1 MIELP
6 TDEIQSQS
14 IILRK
19 WIDSDLESLYEF
31 GKVEGVGEA
40 AGWHHFLSEDD
51 ARDFLEMFKKL
62 NTVFC
67 IYHKDDEKAIGTL
80 DFIVDKDYTDGK
92 TMCIGY
98 SLSKAY
104 WGRGIMKEAIEAAI
118 PFFKSHEMAR
128 LSANVYKTN
137 NNSIRLL
144 NKLDFKFMYE
154 FEDKDAHGRP
164 IVANKYVK
172 EI

>member
-6 TDEIQSQS
+6 RDEIKSKR

-19 WIDSDLESLYEF
+19 WIDSDLEALYEF

-51 ARDFLEMFKKL
+51 ARDFLEMFKSL

-67 IYHKDDEKAIGTL
+67 IYHRDYEKAIGTL
-80 DFIVDKDYTDGK
+80 DFIVDKDYPDGK

-98 SLSKAY
+98 SLSKDY
-104 WGRGIMKEAIEAAI
+104 WGQEIMKEAIEAAI
-118 PFFKSHEMAR
+118 PFFKSENMSR
-128 LSANVYKTN
+128 LSANVYSTN
-137 NNSIRLL
+137 ANSIKLL
-144 NKLDFKFMYE
+144 KKLDFKFMYE
-154 FEDKDAHGRP
+154 FEDKDVNGRP
-164 IVANKYVK
+164 IVAEKFVK

>member
-6 TDEIQSQS
+6 TDEIQSQR

-31 GKVEGVGEA
+31 GKVDGVGEA

-98 SLSKAY
+98 SLSKDY
-104 WGRGIMKEAIEAAI
+104 WGQGIMKEAIEAAI
-118 PFFKSHEMAR
+118 SFFKSHEMAR

-154 FEDKDAHGRP
+154 FEDKDAYGRP

>member
-6 TDEIQSQS
+6 RDEIKAQR

-19 WIDSDLESLYEF
+19 WIDSDLEALYEF

-40 AGWHHFLSEDD
+40 AGWHHFFSRDD
-51 ARDFLEMFKKL
+51 ARDFLDMFKSL

-67 IYHKDDEKAIGTL
+67 IYHIGDEKAIGTL
-80 DFIVDKDYTDGK
+80 DFIVDKDYPDGK

-98 SLSKAY
+98 SLSKDY
-104 WGRGIMKEAIEAAI
+104 WGQGIMKEAIEAAI
-118 PFFKSHEMAR
+118 PFFKSENMSR
-128 LSANVYKTN
+128 LSANVYSTN
-137 NNSIRLL
+137 MNSIKLL
-144 NKLDFKFMYE
+144 KKLDFRFMYE
-154 FEDKDAHGRP
+154 FEDKDVNGRP
-164 IVANKYVK
+164 IVAGKYVR

>member
-6 TDEIQSQS
+6 TDEIQSQR

-67 IYHKDDEKAIGTL
+67 IYHRGDEKAIGTL

-104 WGRGIMKEAIEAAI
+104 WGQGIMKEAIEAAI

-164 IVANKYVK
+164 IVANKYLK

>member
-6 TDEIQSQS
+6 TDEIQSQR

-19 WIDSDLESLYEF
+19 WIDSDLEALYEF

-40 AGWHHFLSEDD
+40 AGWHHFLSEND

-98 SLSKAY
+98 SLSKDY
-104 WGRGIMKEAIEAAI
+104 WGQGIMKEAIEAAI

-137 NNSIRLL
+137 KNSIRLL
-144 NKLDFKFMYE
+144 NKLNFEFMYE
-154 FEDKDAHGRP
+154 FEEKDAHVRP